1 MKTRWLVIAAT
12 ALALGIAG
20 SANAAGDAAAGKA
33 KAKSCA
39 GCHGADGKGKKD
51 NPSLVK
57 LSEAKFAQAMQDYKS
72 GKRKHKTMNALSKKL
87 SGGDIANL
95 AAYYASL

>member
-1 MKTRWLVIAAT
+1 MKVRWLVIAAT
-12 ALALGIAG
+12 ALALGVAG

-39 GCHGADGKGKKD
+39 GCHGADGKGKSN
-51 NPSLVK
+51 NPPVVGI
-57 LSEAKFAQAMQDYKS
+57 SEAKFIQAMEDYKS
-72 GKRKHKTMNALSKKL
+72 GKRKHKTMNSLSKKL
-87 SGGDIANL
+87 SDGDIANL

>member
-12 ALALGIAG
+12 ALALGLAG

-33 KAKSCA
+33 KAKSCV
-39 GCHGADGKGKKD
+39 GCHGANGKGNKN
-51 NPSLVK
+51 NPSVVG
-57 LSEAKFAQAMQDYKS
+57 LSEAKFVQAMQDYKS

-87 SGGDIANL
+87 GDKDIANL